1 MKQRQ
6 LHQKEKKMNKVKK
19 NIFKTDLSNLKP
31 SKTNKKSLAG
41 IENLKPKPKTNP
53 QGSKENENNLNNK
66 ND

>member
-1 MKQRQ
+1 
-6 LHQKEKKMNKVKK
+6 MNKVKK